1 MWELIWVWKFQTK
14 PVINTHSWILD
25 IKNCGDNIVSI
36 DTQLNLE
43 QRALSENEEEEE
55 KIIWIIDNIINLW
68 IWDYEEHIKENWR
81 NSWKR
86 NLLNETLP
94 LWDEMYIKTQAI
106 EETLDFIADN
116 DWDVEIYDWFLFWAI
131 EWVLENYRDR
141 VFDALIENEIKITLK
156 K

>member
-1 MWELIWVWKFQTK
+1 
-14 PVINTHSWILD
+14 
-25 IKNCGDNIVSI
+25 
-36 DTQLNLE
+36 
-43 QRALSENEEEEE
+43 
-55 KIIWIIDNIINLW
+55 
-68 IWDYEEHIKENWR
+68 
-81 NSWKR
+81 
-86 NLLNETLP
+86 
-94 LWDEMYIKTQAI
+94 MYIKTQAI